1 MDHAHW
7 HPKWWKEEY
16 TSAWERVREALRR
29 DWQQTVHDLHLRKG
43 HELNQKVGDT
53 LKQAEG
59 KVPIPDINRTNPPR
73 VIGTLDGDW
82 EKVEHP
88 MEYGFAARHEFGA
101 THPRWDEDIE
111 RELESE
117 WQNQAPRESQAKRAW
132 SDVRAHVRRGYEH
145 LKY

>member
-1 MDHAHW
+1 MDHVHW

-29 DWQQTVHDLHLRKG
+29 DWQQTAHDLHLRKG
-43 HELNQKVGDT
+43 HELNQNVGDT

-73 VIGTLDGDW
+73 VVGTLDGDW

-101 THPRWDEDIE
+101 AHPRWDEDID
-111 RELESE
+111 RQLESE

-132 SDVRAHVRRGYEH
+132 SDVRAYVRRGYEH